1 MATSF
6 QFEAALERL
15 GGDVSLYREMADCL
29 FEDAPLLI
37 QQLRDSFAARDSA
50 EFTRAAHT
58 LKSLA
63 ATVGAQSLAET
74 AAEIERQSSLG
85 AIDAANDLV
94 PATEPLLADAAAAI
108 KNRLGD

>member
-1 MATSF
+1 MATSI
-6 QFEAALERL
+6 QYEAALGRL

-37 QQLRDSFAARDSA
+37 RQMRESIASKSVA
-50 EFTRAAHT
+50 ELTRAAHT

-63 ATVGAQSLAET
+63 ATVGAQSLSEA

-85 AIDAANDLV
+85 AIDAAADLV
-94 PATEPLLADAAAAI
+94 AVIDPVLADGVAAI